1 MNQPV
6 PQASQRPTRSP
17 WPFVGGTLF
26 IIAWGLIAWLLFYLL
41 FVNGLVLEILLNIL
55 RSVMVPGSASSPRPE
70 MLGWVPAMQ
79 VAIILAGAAGIP
91 AGLAFFWRDRRKA
104 LLLGFA
110 TALVLSVFCGIY
122 ALYLLIASAIT
133 I

>member
-6 PQASQRPTRSP
+6 PQSTQPPPRSP
-17 WPFVGGTLF
+17 WPVVGGTLF
-26 IIAWGLIAWLLFYLL
+26 IIAWVIIAWILFYL
-41 FVNGLVLEILLNIL
+41 FIVNGLILEMLLNIL

-79 VAIILAGAAGIP
+79 SAIILGGAAGLP
-91 AGLAFFWRDRRKA
+91 AGLAFFWRGRRKA
-104 LLLGFA
+104 LLLGFV
-110 TALVLSVFCGIY
+110 TALVLSVVCGIY
-122 ALYLLIASAIT
+122 AFYLLIASAIT